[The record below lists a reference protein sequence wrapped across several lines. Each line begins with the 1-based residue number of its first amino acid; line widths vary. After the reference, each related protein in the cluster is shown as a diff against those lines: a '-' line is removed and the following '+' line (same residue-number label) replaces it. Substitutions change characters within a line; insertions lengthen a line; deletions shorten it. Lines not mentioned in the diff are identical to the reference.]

1 MIKEA
6 LMKRYIKSEKD
17 VTPSA
22 EDRLNDLISVIK
34 DNFDFAMEGVQKIA
48 ADGDVSNAIQKANQL
63 NDALDGMIV
72 DIAGTIAE

>member
-22 EDRLNDLISVIK
+22 EDRLNDILSVMK
-34 DNFDFAMEGVQKIA
+34 DNFDFALEGIEKIA
-48 ADGDVSNAIQKANQL
+48 ADGDISGAIQKANQL
-63 NDALDGMIV
+63 NDALDGIIV
-72 DIAGTIAE
+72 DIAAAIAE